1 MDQVYRNRII
11 VFLVGS
17 FLCFAVPIVYA
28 FVKTK
33 LLHRRKKSE
42 IGTLLVFS
50 AFLIT
55 SIWLMRFSIGYYN
68 LVTAETAGSLFEKIF
83 TAIFETLRTFAIEE
97 DYSACIESLREV
109 FSGVV
114 SSDKPYFN
122 SAQWALIAFA
132 SVLNAAAPIAGG
144 AIIFEILAS
153 IFPKI
158 NMEWCYAK
166 IWRKKYFFSELN
178 EASIALA
185 KGILSMRKSFFK
197 KPVLV
202 FTDAYLDDE
211 DETKSE
217 LFLEAKSLGAICI
230 KDDISHVRKNWF
242 GSRAFLLIDE
252 NESANLRALT
262 DLCDKHNTHYLKKSE
277 IFFVTDSDAYLEI
290 ERQIQDKLIKD
301 FKFKAPKEENKK
313 NDKGCVRC
321 KDCKKCEECD
331 KCNKCKKHKKKEVDE
346 TPIFIPIKSYR
357 NLISNL
363 LVDIPLFEPLL
374 DRKDKSE
381 LNVTILGTGHIGTEM
396 FLTTYW
402 MGQILDCK
410 LNINVVSEESENAF
424 WNKIDYVNP
433 EIKRTTEKYDPIL
446 VYNRIGEKSDP
457 YCNVRYICCDAKSS
471 CFVDCINEAKTDNI
485 LDTDYYFV
493 SLGDDD
499 LNISVANTIKNAV
512 GKYHISKKD
521 DKKAVIAYVVY
532 DPNVSEVLNRKNL
545 YSFAGKTADIL
556 MRAVGNLEEVYSA
569 DNIFLMK
576 YDQAAL
582 KMHNDYLKA
591 QGKEVEE
598 VSSNGE
604 RKDKKIR
611 TEIHKKR
618 MKDDYKYWANLSR
631 SMHIKYKMFSMGI
644 LYDSAFN
651 FESLDDEKYKD
662 AVNVSV
668 DKYKRTASGK
678 IGFDDPKDAK
688 KYEELSHRLAWLEHR
703 RWNAFTRVKGFRH
716 TADYDVYAKAGD
728 IGSYKQMELKLHPC
742 LVECDEKGIRK
753 DAKGNCLTLGATKA
767 EDFDLLD
774 ELSFDLHKKRYN
786 DYDFKKYDYPAEDSN

>member
-1 MDQVYRNRII
+1 MEQNTKIRII
-11 VFLVGS
+11 ILIALSV
-17 FLCFAVPIVYA
+17 LCVLMPTIYTLM
-28 FVKTK
+28 KTK
-33 LLHRRKKSE
+33 VFQRRKKSE
-42 IGTLLVFS
+42 IGTLLIISASLVASIFLLRLSLGIFNIAEAQMESEFIVFFNS
-50 AFLIT
+50 
-55 SIWLMRFSIGYYN
+55 
-68 LVTAETAGSLFEKIF
+68 
-83 TAIFETLRTFAIEE
+83 IFETLRTFAIEE
-97 DYSACIESLREV
+97 DYLSYIDALKKMTGSI
-109 FSGVV
+109 V
-114 SSDKPYFN
+114 SEDNLYFN
-122 SAQWALIAFA
+122 AAQKALVAYA
-132 SVLNAAAPIAGG
+132 TALNTAAPIAGG

-158 NMEWCYAK
+158 KMEWCYVK

-230 KDDISHVRKNWF
+230 KDDISHVKKNWF

-252 NESANLRALT
+252 DESANLRVLT
-262 DLCDKHNTHYLKKSE
+262 DLCDKYNAHYLKKSE

-290 ERQIQDKLIKD
+290 ERRIQDKLIND
-301 FKFKAPKEENKK
+301 FKFKVPEEEEKK
-313 NDKGCVRC
+313 DGK
-321 KDCKKCEECD
+321 
-331 KCNKCKKHKKKEVDE
+331 KCKKKKDVDE
-346 TPIFIPIKSYR
+346 VPTFIPIKSYR

-446 VYNRIGEKSDP
+446 VYNRKGEKSDP

-512 GKYHISKKD
+512 GKYHISRKD

-556 MRAVGNLEEVYSA
+556 MRAVGNLEEIYSA

-678 IGFDDPKDAK
+678 IGFDDPKEAK